1 MSHTQEFAP
10 TISAFRP
17 SITTGIS
24 PILYDVKGSTVQPT
38 LSSQIESYSH
48 TIQAVGGYWSAQFKI
63 NTDQLTLEKWVTGGL
78 GRHIEVT
85 DNATV
90 IIWEGFVNKISAS
103 LGPLDFV
110 TGPMMNV
117 DNDVTLS
124 YTTLDTTGIA
134 PVFGAPKTLQVTNTA
149 SIAKYGQWPAVV
161 NGGDMSDARAADQIG
176 SYLAE
181 NAWPTNSKSVNM
193 GNAANPQVT
202 VECLGY
208 IHLYDKMPYT
218 AAAGVDINLSDK
230 IIAVL
235 SAQLNSITDTNFN
248 YIASN
253 VLQVPP
259 IEDKQNSGWQVI
271 KTLLSLGDAAFN
283 RYLFGM
289 YANQMPVYAA
299 APLTLEYQQQLSD
312 PEQKVTIPGGGRV
325 LPWHVLPG
333 KWLAFSDF
341 LVGEIEPDDLRQDP
355 RAMFIESLTY
365 TAPWGLQMHGGK
377 TDTFAQRLAQTG
389 LGTRAA

>member
-10 TISAFRP
+10 TINAFTPTIGAAGAYTPEGSAVLP
-17 SITTGIS
+17 S
-24 PILYDVKGSTVQPT
+24 

-63 NTDQLTLEKWVTGGL
+63 NTDQRSLEKWVTEGL

-85 DNATV
+85 DNAAV
-90 IIWEGFVNKISAS
+90 IIWEGFVNKVSAS

-117 DNDVTLS
+117 DNDVTLL
-124 YTTLDTTGIA
+124 YTTLDTTGLA
-134 PVFGAPKTLQVTNTA
+134 PVFGAPKSLQVTNTA
-149 SIAKYGQWPAVV
+149 SIAKYGQWPVTV
-161 NGGDMSDARAADQIG
+161 SGGDISDARAADQIG

-193 GNAANPQVT
+193 GNAANPQVS

-230 IIAVL
+230 IIAAL
-235 SAQLNSITDTNFN
+235 SAQLNDITNTDFN

-253 VLQVPP
+253 TLQVPP

-271 KTLLSLGDAAFN
+271 KTLLSFGDAAFN

-299 APLTLEYQQQLSD
+299 APTTIEYQQQLSD
-312 PEQKVTIPGGGRV
+312 PEQKVTTLGGGRV

-333 KWLAFSDF
+333 KWLTFSDF
-341 LVGEIEPDDLRQDP
+341 LVGATEPADLRQDP

-365 TAPWGLQMHGGK
+365 TAPWGLQMQGGK

>member
-1 MSHTQEFAP
+1 V
-10 TISAFRP
+10 
-17 SITTGIS
+17 S
-24 PILYDVKGSTVQPT
+24 PIGYNIKGSIVQPT

-63 NTDQLTLEKWVTGGL
+63 NTDQLTLEKWVTEGL

-85 DNATV
+85 DNAAV

-124 YTTLDTTGIA
+124 YTTLDTTGVA

-161 NGGDMSDARAADQIG
+161 SGGDISDARAADQIG

-193 GNAANPQVT
+193 GNAANPQVS

-208 IHLYDKMPYT
+208 IHLYEKMPYT
-218 AAAGVDINLSDK
+218 AAAGVDVNLSDK

-235 SAQLNSITDTNFN
+235 NAQLNDITDTDFN

-259 IEDKQNSGWQVI
+259 IEGKQNSGWQVI
-271 KTLLSLGDAAFN
+271 KNLLSFGDAAFN

-312 PEQKVTIPGGGRV
+312 PEQKVVALGGGRV
-325 LPWHVLPG
+325 LPWHILPG
-333 KWLAFSDF
+333 KWLVFSDF
-341 LVGEIEPDDLRQDP
+341 LVGETEPADLRQDP

-365 TAPWGLQMHGGK
+365 TAPWGLQMRGGK
-377 TDTFAQRLAQTG
+377 TDTFAQQLAQAG